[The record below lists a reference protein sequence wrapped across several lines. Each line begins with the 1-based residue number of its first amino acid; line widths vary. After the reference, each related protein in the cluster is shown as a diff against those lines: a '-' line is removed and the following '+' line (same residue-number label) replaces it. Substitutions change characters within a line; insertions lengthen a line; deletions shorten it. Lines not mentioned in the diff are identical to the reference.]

1 VLWLLFACFHD
12 AASYARR
19 VYDDA
24 RIDTRLGGFT
34 IEERIGHGATGTVY
48 RAEREEPKGTFA
60 IKVLSPDA
68 ANLATIKRRFEREA
82 KVLRKL
88 RHPSIVQ
95 IEDFGVE
102 HDAAYIVMELLEG
115 ETLEARLQR
124 APLSAAHALSI
135 TRQILLAL
143 AHAHEREIAHRDL
156 KPANVFLVGD
166 RDAEPDVRLLDF
178 GLAKFLSHDE
188 ADAEGTL
195 TRKGRVVGTP
205 AYMAPEQI
213 TGIAVDAR
221 VDVYSTGIVLYEM
234 LADERPFQQTRRS
247 ELLRAHLFEEVPKL
261 SEARPGATID
271 AKLEEALHKALAK
284 DPARRFKNAQA
295 FFEAIEEF
303 DGDSVDRSGERA
315 KPRSTA
321 GTSSVLIKAEERTLA
336 SSTSK
341 SDDQKATEKAEASE
355 APKSEDSPKKAGD
368 TNAKK
373 AGDTKAKKAG
383 DAKSK
388 EWKDAAWVSVLVWVV
403 SLACFFSL
411 VGTMVYSAVALRE

>member
-1 VLWLLFACFHD
+1 M
-12 AASYARR
+12 
-19 VYDDA
+19 YDDP

-34 IEERIGHGATGTVY
+34 ISERIGHGATGTVY
-48 RAEREEPKGTFA
+48 RAEREDPEGTVA

-68 ANLATIKRRFEREA
+68 ANLETIKRRFEREA

-88 RHPSIVQ
+88 RHPGIVQ

-124 APLSAAHALSI
+124 SPITPTDALAI
-135 TRQILLAL
+135 TRQILSAL
-143 AHAHEREIAHRDL
+143 AHAHELDIAHRDL
-156 KPANVFLVGD
+156 KPANVFLVGE
-166 RDAEPDVRLLDF
+166 RDAEPDVRILDF

-247 ELLRAHLFEEVPKL
+247 ELLRAHLFEEVPQI
-261 SEARPGATID
+261 SSIRPDAGID
-271 AKLEEALHKALAK
+271 PGLEVVLRDALAK
-284 DPARRFKNAQA
+284 DPARRFKDANA
-295 FFEAIEEF
+295 FFDAIEKF
-303 DGDSVDRSGERA
+303 DGTAVDKPVERSE
-315 KPRSTA
+315 PRSTA

-336 SSTSK
+336 SSTSDK
-341 SDDQKATEKAEASE
+341 DDRGSAKTSDATVVPKDVHPQKVEAKADSVEA
-355 APKSEDSPKKAGD
+355 DKK
-368 TNAKK
+368 TPE
-373 AGDTKAKKAG
+373 
-383 DAKSK
+383 S
-388 EWKDAAWVSVLVWVV
+388 WKDAAWVSVLVWVV
-403 SLACFFSL
+403 SLLCFFCL
-411 VGTMVYSAVALRE
+411 VGTMVYSAVALR

>member
-1 VLWLLFACFHD
+1 M
-12 AASYARR
+12 
-19 VYDDA
+19 YDDP

-34 IEERIGHGATGTVY
+34 IAERIGHGATGTVY
-48 RAEREEPKGTFA
+48 RAEREDPESTFA

-68 ANLATIKRRFEREA
+68 ANLETIKRRFEREA

-88 RHPSIVQ
+88 RHPGIVQ

-124 APLSAAHALSI
+124 SPITPTDALAI
-135 TRQILLAL
+135 TRQILSAL
-143 AHAHEREIAHRDL
+143 AHAHELEIAHRDL
-156 KPANVFLVGD
+156 KPANVFLVGE
-166 RDAEPDVRLLDF
+166 RDSKPDVRILDF

-247 ELLRAHLFEEVPKL
+247 ELLRAHLFEEVPQL
-261 SEARPGATID
+261 SSVRPDAGID
-271 AKLEEALHKALAK
+271 PGLEVVLRNALAK
-284 DPARRFKNAQA
+284 DPARRFKDADA
-295 FFEAIEEF
+295 FFDAINEF
-303 DGDSVDRSGERA
+303 DGDAVDKPVERSE
-315 KPRSTA
+315 PRSTA

-336 SSTSK
+336 SSTSDKDERTSAKK
-341 SDDQKATEKAEASE
+341 SIPTDP
-355 APKSEDSPKKAGD
+355 PKDVHPKKAD
-368 TNAKK
+368 PKEESADATKK
-373 AGDTKAKKAG
+373 APE
-383 DAKSK
+383 S
-388 EWKDAAWVSVLVWVV
+388 WKDAAWVSVLVWIV
-403 SLACFFSL
+403 SLLCFFSL
-411 VGTMVYSAVALRE
+411 VGTMVYSAVALR